1 METAQEL
8 KTVPADSL
16 PTTKVSGAWRWAAG
30 AVKLF
35 RASARKARKF
45 RGGGMA
51 VDAGLRVVVEATRGN
66 GGVLF
71 SDVAENIRHSPAT
84 RGH

>member
-35 RASARKARKF
+35 RASARKALKF

-51 VDAGLRVVVEATRGN
+51 VDAGLSVVVEATRGN